1 MGPSVITNAAKLTPV
16 QGRFPQ
22 WLDDG
27 VRPLV
32 GTLKA
37 MRRKPLGLASLVFLV
52 FFVVVIAAAPL
63 VAPFAPDESTDRY
76 VTSPSLRNWLG
87 TDHLGRDVLSRVLYG
102 GRVSLQ
108 VGFAS
113 VILGL
118 GVGVVVG
125 VVSGYLGGLVDTVLQ
140 RIVDILMAVPN
151 ILLALTIV
159 ASFGAGA
166 QNVTLAI
173 AAGIAPR
180 ASRVVRGSTLA
191 VRGQPYIEAGVSLGM
206 TPVRLMRRHI
216 LPNIMAPIIV
226 IASIQLGVAIII
238 EASLSFLGLGVPL
251 NVPTWG
257 NMLSGAGLSY
267 MIRAPWMAIAPGV
280 ALTVVVIALNLFG
293 DSLRDILDPRLRGGA
308 SGMK

>member
-1 MGPSVITNAAKLTPV
+1 
-16 QGRFPQ
+16 
-22 WLDDG
+22 
-27 VRPLV
+27 
-32 GTLKA
+32 
-37 MRRKPLGLASLVFLV
+37 MRRKPLGLVSLVFLV
-52 FFVVVIAAAPL
+52 IFVALIAGAPL
-63 VAPFAPDESTDRY
+63 VAPFAADESTNRY
-76 VTSPSLRNWLG
+76 VTSPSLSNWFG

-125 VVSGYLGGLVDTVLQ
+125 VVSGYLGGLVDNVMQ
-140 RIVDILMAVPN
+140 RVVDIFMAIPN

-180 ASRVVRGSTLA
+180 AARVVRGSTLA
-191 VRGQPYIEAGVSLGM
+191 VRGQPYIEAAVSLGM
-206 TPVRLMRRHI
+206 TPIRLMSRHI

-226 IASIQLGVAIII
+226 VASIQLGVAVII

-267 MIRAPWMAIAPGV
+267 MVRAPWMAIAPGV
-280 ALTVVVIALNLFG
+280 ALTLVVIALNLVG

-308 SGMK
+308 RGMK

>member
-1 MGPSVITNAAKLTPV
+1 M
-16 QGRFPQ
+16 
-22 WLDDG
+22 
-27 VRPLV
+27 RPLV

-37 MRRKPLGLASLVFLV
+37 MRRKPLGLASLIFLLLL
-52 FFVVVIAAAPL
+52 VVVIAAAPL
-63 VAPFAPDESTDRY
+63 VAPYAPDESTDRY
-76 VTSPSLRNWLG
+76 VTSPGLRHWFG
-87 TDHLGRDVLSRVLYG
+87 TDHLGRDVLSRVLHG

-159 ASFGAGA
+159 AAFGAGP

-206 TPVRLMRRHI
+206 TPIRLMRRHI

-257 NMLSGAGLSY
+257 NMLSGSGLSY
-267 MIRAPWMAIAPGV
+267 MVRAPWMAIAPGL
-280 ALTVVVIALNLFG
+280 ALTAVVIALNLFG

-308 SGMK
+308 RGMK

>member
-1 MGPSVITNAAKLTPV
+1 MSSGAAKLAPV
-16 QGRFPQ
+16 QGRVPQ
-22 WLDDG
+22 WLDDS

-32 GTLKA
+32 STLKA
-37 MRRKPLGLASLVFLV
+37 MRRKPLGLASLIFLLLL
-52 FFVVVIAAAPL
+52 VVVIAAAPL

-76 VTSPSLRNWLG
+76 VTSPSLRHWFG

-118 GVGVVVG
+118 GVGVMVG

-206 TPVRLMRRHI
+206 TPIRLMRRHI

-226 IASIQLGVAIII
+226 IASIQLGVAVII

-257 NMLSGAGLSY
+257 NMLSGSGLSY
-267 MIRAPWMAIAPGV
+267 MVRAPWMAIAPGV

-308 SGMK
+308 RG